1 MDQDLKIKDKNL
13 RKEIIDFK
21 SNIAKDA
28 EILVN
33 EFFPK
38 KCIELDKFLK
48 EECMQTENVKNV
60 FQKLDIPVPSPVLV
74 QDDKPNNVD
83 GHAAKPGKRRYDAGD
98 DMDVPGTKVLLFA
111 GGPVP
116 CNKKLLVIIDRIKPD
131 IRMLMEK
138 VNTVRMWVTHLI
150 PKIEDGNNFGVSIQE
165 DTLAE
170 LRQVESEAAS
180 FLDQISRY
188 FVTRG
193 KMITKV
199 AKYPHVDDYRRFI
212 QEVDEKEFLSLRLI
226 VCELRNHYS
235 ILHDMIL
242 KNIEKIKKPRNS
254 NIDGMY

>member
-1 MDQDLKIKDKNL
+1 MDQDLQIKDKQL
-13 RKEIIDFK
+13 RKEISDFK
-21 SNIAKDA
+21 LGIAKDA

-48 EECMQTENVKNV
+48 EDVLQTENVRNIA
-60 FQKLDIPVPSPVLV
+60 QKLEIPIPNAVIV
-74 QDDKPNNVD
+74 QDFNNVD
-83 GHAAKPGKRRYDAGD
+83 GHVTSPKKRKLDVGPGGD
-98 DMDVPGTKVLLFA
+98 IDGTKVFSFA
-111 GGPVP
+111 CGPVP
-116 CNKKLLVIIDRIKPD
+116 CNKNLIAIIDRIKPD
-131 IRMLMEK
+131 IRLLMEK

-193 KMITKV
+193 KIITKV
-199 AKYPHVDDYRRFI
+199 AKYPHVEDYRRFVEEI
-212 QEVDEKEFLSLRLI
+212 DEKEFLSLRLI

-235 ILHDMIL
+235 ILHDLIL
-242 KNIEKIKKPRNS
+242 KNIEKIKKPRSS